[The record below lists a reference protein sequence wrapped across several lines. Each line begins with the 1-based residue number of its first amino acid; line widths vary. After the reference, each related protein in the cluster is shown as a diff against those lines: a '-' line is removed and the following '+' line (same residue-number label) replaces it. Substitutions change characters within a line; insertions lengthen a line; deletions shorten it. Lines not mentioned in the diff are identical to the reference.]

1 MIGGANSINYS
12 HYGPV
17 NHTIMDGSSQIP
29 DDIHASLNKIFENMT
44 DMTDMTDEIYKIDT
58 KSNNTT
64 IQQYNN
70 TIIQQYNIT
79 TIQQYNNC
87 ILILFNFA
95 VNLNSDE

>member
-1 MIGGANSINYS
+1 
-12 HYGPV
+12 
-17 NHTIMDGSSQIP
+17 MDGSSQIP

-70 TIIQQYNIT
+70 TIIQQYNNTIIQQYNIT